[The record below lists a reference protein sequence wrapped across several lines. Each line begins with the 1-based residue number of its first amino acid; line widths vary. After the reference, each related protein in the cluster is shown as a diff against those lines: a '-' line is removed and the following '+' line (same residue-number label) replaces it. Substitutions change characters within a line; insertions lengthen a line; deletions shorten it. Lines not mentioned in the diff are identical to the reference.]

1 MEGRWNSTL
10 HPTNSFAMD
19 FSDWN
24 DTHPCV
30 CVYYLL
36 CLFLSLLFCSRCWP
50 LCFVCVLTSRV
61 YRQYRRG
68 RAFFLFS
75 AWRERDYLLDSGDPQ
90 KELHRE
96 WASNKGKSGGGKFQ
110 NERKGFLHI
119 TFFFFF
125 RIDKTP
131 DTIVCTRT
139 SRYGTILRLP
149 IFFGIPAFV
158 SVFFGYSSTLLVFT
172 WTTSIPPQSIVN
184 KRTRRGTWQKLI
196 ASFKV

>member
-30 CVYYLL
+30 CVFIICSVSFSLFYFVPVVGLFVL
-36 CLFLSLLFCSRCWP
+36 CVCWRREFIANTEGEGLFSF
-50 LCFVCVLTSRV
+50 
-61 YRQYRRG
+61 
-68 RAFFLFS
+68 FS

-125 RIDKTP
+125 VLTK
-131 DTIVCTRT
+131 
-139 SRYGTILRLP
+139 LP
-149 IFFGIPAFV
+149 IQSFARVQVGTAPYWGCRSSSGFLPSSLCFWIFFNFV
-158 SVFFGYSSTLLVFT
+158 GFYLNHFY
-172 WTTSIPPQSIVN
+172 PPPPVDCQ
-184 KRTRRGTWQKLI
+184 
-196 ASFKV
+196 

>member
-30 CVYYLL
+30 CVFIICSVSFSLFYFVPVVGLFVL
-36 CLFLSLLFCSRCWP
+36 CVCWRREFIANTEGEGLFSF
-50 LCFVCVLTSRV
+50 
-61 YRQYRRG
+61 
-68 RAFFLFS
+68 FS

-119 TFFFFF
+119 TFFFFSYWQN
-125 RIDKTP
+125 
-131 DTIVCTRT
+131 
-139 SRYGTILRLP
+139 SRYNRLHAYKSVRHHIEVADLRRDSCLRLCVFW
-149 IFFGIPAFV
+149 IFFNFV
-158 SVFFGYSSTLLVFT
+158 GFYLNHFY
-172 WTTSIPPQSIVN
+172 PPPPVDCQ
-184 KRTRRGTWQKLI
+184 
-196 ASFKV
+196 